1 MLKNIKTTPFILIIL
16 AAFFLS
22 VATAQSASVKERMAA
37 RIPTINALKDKGELG
52 ETSKGY
58 LAYRGATQTK
68 KDIIDAENKDR
79 SRVYKAI
86 AKKQGAAAAHVGQ
99 RRGKMIFDNGKTG
112 HWFQKSNGSWI
123 RK

>member
-52 ETSKGY
+52 ETSKGF
-58 LAYRGATQTK
+58 LEYRSTTQTK

-86 AKKQGAAAAHVGQ
+86 AKKQSAAAALVGQ

-112 HWFQKSNGSWI
+112 HWFKKSNGSWV
-123 RK
+123 KK